1 MQESEIS
8 TRVISVGIM
17 SEKDIEIVLHGNYR
31 LENDIVTGAVSLSAK
46 NVKEKLVFVPVDP
59 DCAAEVKDVTIG
71 VNFHWQRKEN
81 QLFRG
86 TITILPHDGE
96 LILVNTLSVEDYLA
110 SVISSEMSATS
121 MIELL
126 KAHAVISR
134 SWVLAQIENKA
145 GHQSQQ
151 GIETETR
158 RVRWYGHDDH
168 DLFDV
173 CADDHCQ
180 RYQGITRQT
189 TKLAQEAVDATR
201 GEVLLCEGRLCDT
214 RFSKCCGGVFEQ
226 FEYCWEDQHYPYLVA
241 RRDGVDPMDFPD
253 LRIEEEAVRWIKSS
267 PKAFCNTQDKAVL
280 AQVLNGY
287 DQETAD
293 FYRWT
298 VEYTTDELSEL
309 IARRSGIDFG
319 RIIDLVPVERG
330 TSGRIS
336 LLKVVGEKRTMEIG
350 KELEIR
356 RILSE
361 SHLYSSAFVV
371 EKTPDGFRLIG
382 AGWGHGVGLCQIGAA
397 MMAHKGYGYREI
409 LLHYYPGSE
418 IVTV

>member
-1 MQESEIS
+1 MHESEIS

-17 SEKDIEIVLHGNYR
+17 SDKNIELVLNGDYT
-31 LENDIVTGAVSLSAK
+31 LDGDVVTGAVSLSIK
-46 NVKEKLVFVPVDP
+46 NVRDKLIFLPANAE
-59 DCAAEVKDVTIG
+59 CSAEVKNVTIG
-71 VNFHWQRKEN
+71 VNFHWERKEN

-96 LILVNTLSVEDYLA
+96 LVVVNTLSVEDYLA

-121 MIELL
+121 MVELL

-134 SWVLAQIENKA
+134 SWVLAQIENK
-145 GHQSQQ
+145 GEKLHQEC
-151 GIETETR
+151 IETPER
-158 RVRWYGHDDH
+158 RVRWYDHDDH

-189 TKLAQEAVDATR
+189 TPVVQEAVDATR
-201 GEVLLCEGRLCDT
+201 GEVLMCDGHLCDT

-226 FEYCWEDQHYPYLVA
+226 YEYCWEDQHYPYLVA
-241 RRDGVDPMDFPD
+241 RRDSEHPMEYPD
-253 LRIEEEAVRWIKSS
+253 LRIEAEASKWIKES
-267 PKAFCNTQDKAVL
+267 PEAFCNTHDKEVL

-298 VEYTTDELSEL
+298 VEYTTQELSEL
-309 IARRSGIDFG
+309 ISRRSGIDFG
-319 RIIDLVPVERG
+319 TIIDLVPLERG

-336 LLKVVGEKRTMEIG
+336 LLKVVGTNRTMEIG

-371 EKTPDGFRLIG
+371 EKTDRGFRLRG

-397 MMAHKGYGYREI
+397 MMAHRGYGYREI
-409 LLHYYPGSE
+409 LAHYYPGSE
-418 IVTV
+418 IVTT

>member
-1 MQESEIS
+1 MQENEIA

-17 SEKDIEIVLHGNYR
+17 SEKNVELELHGDYM
-31 LENDIVTGAVSLSAK
+31 LDGEVVTGAVSLSAK
-46 NVKEKLVFVPVDP
+46 NVKEKMIFQPTSN

-71 VNFHWQRKEN
+71 VNFHWERKEN
-81 QLFRG
+81 QKFLG

-96 LILVNTLSVEDYLA
+96 LIVINTLSVEDYLA

-145 GHQSQQ
+145 GKEPQEC
-151 GIETETR
+151 IETAER
-158 RVRWYGHDDH
+158 RIRWYGHDDH

-201 GEVLLCEGRLCDT
+201 GEVLRCEGQLCDT

-226 FEYCWEDQHYPYLVA
+226 YEYCWEDEHYPYLVA
-241 RRDGVDPMDFPD
+241 RRDSAQPMDFPD
-253 LRIEEEAVRWIKSS
+253 LRNEEEARRWILSE
-267 PKAFCNTQDKAVL
+267 PEAFCNTQDKEVL
-280 AQVLNGY
+280 SQVLNGY

-293 FYRWT
+293 FYRWK
-298 VEYTTDELSEL
+298 VEYTTEQLSEL
-309 IARRSGIDFG
+309 VARRSGIDFG
-319 RIIDLVPVERG
+319 TIIDLIPLERG

-336 LLKVVGEKRTMEIG
+336 LLKVVGSKRTMEIG

-371 EKTPDGFRLIG
+371 EKTKAGFRLIG

-397 MMAHKGYGYREI
+397 MMAQKGYDYKQI

-418 IVTV
+418 IVK